1 MAKRTIDPH
10 LIPHPILP
18 GRAVSGRMLPTMAP
32 PPTAGHVGP
41 GVGSMM
47 SRLLPTL
54 SPMMIAA
61 VKPRAAK
68 VATKVSAKAKAGA
81 AKPKAACSCGRRTHP
96 GAARHSS
103 G

>member
-54 SPMMIAA
+54 PPVMIAA
-61 VKPRAAK
+61 VKPHVVK
-68 VATKVSAKAKAGA
+68 PGVTKVVKKASVKA
-81 AKPKAACSCGRRTHP
+81 KAACSCGRRTHP
-96 GAARHSS
+96 GVVRHPT